1 MEESRLLIIGNVNVD
16 FIIGPLTSWPEI
28 GTETVLPM
36 SDLRPGGSAG
46 NSALALKGL
55 GIPFTLVSA
64 VGRDRIGSWLAR
76 NFGESAESWITIDG
90 PTTVTI
96 GIVHEGG
103 ERTFLTTYG
112 HLESF
117 TIDHILPSLDE
128 LPAGGGIALLS
139 GVFLSPLLQARYGEL
154 IDRLHQSGYSL
165 AVDPGWP
172 SGGWSDAVRRESFE
186 WFSQCRH
193 VLINEKEALALS
205 NEENVTSALAVLADR
220 LPNRCSV
227 VIKNGPDG
235 ALIQQG
241 GEVHTIRA
249 PAVNPFDTIGAGDCF
264 NAGYLHAIGENRSPR
279 DAVEA
284 GVRTAAAA
292 ITSFPR
298 HYPDAETIGK
308 IFDLAG
314 KGR

>member
-1 MEESRLLIIGNVNVD
+1 MEDSQLLIIGNVNVD
-16 FIIGPLTSWPEI
+16 FIIGPLASWPEI

-55 GIPFTLVSA
+55 GAPFTLVSA

-76 NFGESAESWITIDG
+76 NFDESAESWITIDA

-96 GIVHEGG
+96 GIVHEDG

-117 TIDHILPSLDE
+117 TIDHILPSLNAR
-128 LPAGGGIALLS
+128 PSGGGIALLS

-154 IDRLHQSGYSL
+154 IHRLHQLGYSL
-165 AVDPGWP
+165 AIDPGWP
-172 SGGWSDAVRRESFE
+172 TGGWSDAVRRESFE

-193 VLINEKEALALS
+193 VLINEKEALALTS
-205 NEENVTSALAVLADR
+205 EETVKTAAAVLGER
-220 LPNRCSV
+220 LSSRCSV

-235 ALIQQG
+235 ALVQQG
-241 GEVHTIRA
+241 SDVHTTPA
-249 PAVNPFDTIGAGDCF
+249 PVVDPFDTIGAGDCF
-264 NAGYLHAIGENRSPR
+264 NAGYLHAIGEGRPPR
-279 DAVEA
+279 DAIEA
-284 GVRTAAAA
+284 GVRTASAA

-298 HYPDAETIGK
+298 RYPDAAAIGE
-308 IFDLAG
+308 IFQLAG
-314 KGR
+314 KGG